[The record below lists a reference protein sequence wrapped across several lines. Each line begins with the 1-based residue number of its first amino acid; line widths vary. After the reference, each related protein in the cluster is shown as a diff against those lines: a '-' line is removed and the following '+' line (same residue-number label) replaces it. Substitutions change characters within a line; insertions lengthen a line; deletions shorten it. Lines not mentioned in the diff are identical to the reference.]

1 MKCLLLFVL
10 SCFLLSDVEAWW
22 RPPPRYPTYP
32 QPQQPPTPPPAA
44 PAAPAAPQPQ
54 YPGQYS
60 YPRQMLPL
68 MLAQQQAAGQL
79 PATSQL
85 PLMMALGGMGG
96 MGGAAQSL
104 IPHLLMNPGL
114 SGGVQSM
121 LPWLLMNQAGGAGGG
136 LNNLPL
142 YYMMT
147 NQGMMNNPMMA
158 YYLLNQHQQ
167 LNAGRTGNSEPPND
181 EDAPANECTDPN
193 GCP

>member
-96 MGGAAQSL
+96 MGGGA
-104 IPHLLMNPGL
+104 
-114 SGGVQSM
+114 QSM
-121 LPWLLMNQAGGAGGG
+121 LPWLLMNQAGGG
-136 LNNLPL
+136 LNVNNLPL
-142 YYMMT
+142 YMMT
-147 NQGMMNNPMMA
+147 TQGMMGDPMMS
-158 YYLLNQHQQ
+158 YFLLSQHQA
-167 LNAGRTGNSEPPND
+167 LNA
-181 EDAPANECTDPN
+181 
-193 GCP
+193 